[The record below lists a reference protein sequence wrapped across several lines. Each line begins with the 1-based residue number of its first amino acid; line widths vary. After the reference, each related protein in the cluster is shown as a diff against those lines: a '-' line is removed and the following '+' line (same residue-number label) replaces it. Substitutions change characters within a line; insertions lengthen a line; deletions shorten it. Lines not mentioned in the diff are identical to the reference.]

1 MTNGKGRGIS
11 IGVFGSF
18 YPCSGYVA
26 PHTTG
31 LVGALLSIPGVES
44 VTVFCPEG
52 SAIPV
57 ALASK
62 AIRVQKSWRH
72 DDPVSLVRTLARM
85 LAQSSKLDVFL
96 FNIYVTAFGRSRV
109 ANAFGLLLAP
119 LLTALSRRPVVV
131 YMHNFI
137 ETQDSRALGY
147 DPTNLQRLIVR
158 GIELILVHASQV
170 VVPLDSQ
177 RIQIERALGSRVRS
191 LLVVFAEPFGMML
204 SMGKERALKVGAK
217 GKSLRVLLLGA
228 WGPQKDLDGAI
239 RGLKRALAEGV
250 DLTVTITGKVN
261 AQFPEYKTKLER
273 LAADLESSRFKC
285 LIEVPEARLLELVE
299 AHDVLLLPYNATGG
313 SSGAMMVGAY
323 CGIEI
328 VAYDLPQLRE
338 TAMKIGIAPSFIAAG
353 DDEALTHL
361 LRKFSQ
367 SVEALRKSRVP
378 VPNLA
383 KDRTLIASARELMTP
398 MIPESS
404 PE

>member
-1 MTNGKGRGIS
+1 MTNRKKREIN

-31 LVGALLSIPGVES
+31 LVAALLSIPEVRS

-57 ALASK
+57 GLDSK
-62 AIRVQKSWRH
+62 ALRVQASWRH
-72 DDPVSLVRTLARM
+72 DDPVSLVRALVKM

-96 FNIYVTAFGRSRV
+96 FNIYVTAFGRSRM
-109 ANAFGLLLAP
+109 ANAVGLLLAP
-119 LLTALSRRPVVV
+119 LLATLSRRPVVV
-131 YMHNFI
+131 YMHNFV
-137 ETQDSRALGY
+137 ETQDIRALGY
-147 DPTNLQRLIVR
+147 EPTKLQRLIAR
-158 GIELILVHASQV
+158 SIEFVLVHASQV

-177 RIQIERALGSRVRS
+177 KIQIERVLGSKVRS
-191 LLVVFAEPFGMML
+191 LLVTFAEPFGIML
-204 SMGKERALKVGAK
+204 SLGEERRLRAETK
-217 GKSLRVLLLGA
+217 GNSLRVLLLGA
-228 WGPQKDLDGAI
+228 WGPQKDLDGVI
-239 RGLKRALAEGV
+239 RGLNRALVEGV

-261 AQFPEYKTKLER
+261 AQFPDYKAKLES
-273 LAADLESSRFKC
+273 LAAGLESSRFTY
-285 LIEVPEARLLELVE
+285 LIEVPEAQLLELVE
-299 AHDVLLLPYNATGG
+299 THDVLLLPYVATGG
-313 SSGAMMVGAY
+313 SSGAMMLGAY

-338 TAMKIGIAPSFIAAG
+338 TATKIGIAPSFITAG
-353 DDEALTHL
+353 DDEGLTHL

-367 SVEALRKSRVP
+367 SVEVLRRSRVP
-378 VPNLA
+378 VPNLV
-383 KDRTLIASARELMTP
+383 KDRTLIASARELLAP